1 MKKKYIK
8 IFSSFLILLLLC
20 ILGIFFF
27 KKDNIDIKNENFNT
41 EVVEKE
47 QEEQEEN
54 DITVTEDIQQEEE
67 KEEIPQVQTQPQE
80 VSQDYQGGF
89 IGYLTHYGPDCI
101 GCSGITASGYDV
113 RNTIYYED
121 NECGTLR
128 IIALSKNYPLYTVV
142 RMNNYKGGEIYAI
155 VLDRGGAIT
164 GDRIDLLVS
173 SEAEAEQL
181 GVQDGVTV
189 NIMR

>member
-1 MKKKYIK
+1 MKKKYTI
-8 IFSSFLILLLLC
+8 IFSSFLILILF

-27 KKDNIDIKNENFNT
+27 KKDNIIENKNEKFDI
-41 EVVEKE
+41 ERVEKE
-47 QEEQEEN
+47 QKKQEEN
-54 DITVTEDIQQEEE
+54 NNIIIDIPKEKKEEE
-67 KEEIPQVQTQPQE
+67 EFPQIQSEEIGK
-80 VSQDYQGGF
+80 DYQGGF
-89 IGYLTHYGPDCI
+89 TGYLTHYGPDCV
-101 GCSGITASGYDV
+101 GCSGVTASGYDV

-121 NECGTLR
+121 NECGILR

-142 RMNNYKGGEIYAI
+142 RINNYKGGEIYAI

-173 SEAEAEQL
+173 SEAEAAQL

>member
-1 MKKKYIK
+1 MKKKYTIV
-8 IFSSFLILLLLC
+8 FSSFLILTLF

-27 KKDNIDIKNENFNT
+27 KKDNIENKNEKSNI
-41 EVVEKE
+41 EMVEKE
-47 QEEQEEN
+47 QKKQEEN
-54 DITVTEDIQQEEE
+54 NNNIIIDIPEEE
-67 KEEIPQVQTQPQE
+67 KEEEESFQIQSE
-80 VSQDYQGGF
+80 EISKDYQGRF
-89 IGYLTHYGPDCI
+89 TGYLTHYGPDCV

-128 IIALSKNYPLYTVV
+128 IIALSKKYPLYTVV

-155 VLDRGGAIT
+155 VLDRGRAIT

-173 SEAEAEQL
+173 SEAEAAQL

-189 NIMR
+189 DIIR